1 MGSILR
7 KVGEAHAFHEVV
19 LEINKKKFYHNFYLL
34 SNYKNIYYK
43 DMERFLRK
51 GRNNNNNNNNI
62 AFNYIRRLFA
72 DRT

>member
-19 LEINKKKFYHNFYLL
+19 LEINKKKFYHNFYLK
-34 SNYKNIYYK
+34 KNIYYK

-51 GRNNNNNNNNI
+51 GRNNNNNNNI